1 MQTPTIKEARQR
13 IREDAGNPAWIHV
26 REEDP
31 SVTVKGPLAA
41 VLFGVKDNID
51 VAGMPTTAACPSYAY
66 DPPQSSFAVQRLIDA
81 GAVVLGKTNLDQF
94 ATGLVGTRSPY
105 GVCHNVF
112 APAYISGGS
121 SSGSAV
127 AVAKGHVAFAL
138 GTDTAGSGRVPAA
151 LNGLVGYKPSKGLI
165 STSGVV
171 PACRSLDC
179 ISVFSKSVH
188 VAYDV
193 ASVVRAYD
201 PHDAY
206 SRPMPV
212 DAPSSRVYA
221 DTVVGIVP
229 NEYLEA
235 NCSPEVVALYAE
247 SVKRIESLGG
257 SAVTIDFAPFAKA
270 AKLLYEGPWVAERYA
285 GVGNFVSTDHQGL
298 DPTVTGI
305 IRAAS
310 DLKAVDAFNAFYK
323 LQELTQ
329 RTQREWE
336 KMQVLMVPTIP
347 ALYSIA
353 EVMAEPVKLNSHYG
367 IFNNFVNLLDL
378 SAVAFTTGRFAAGP
392 GFGVTL
398 IGPAFHDDALLALAA
413 EYLGEP
419 LLPQREMAGEVQL
432 AVVGAH
438 LRGLPLHHQ
447 LTALNARFVRNA
459 KTAPQYKF
467 IALPGT
473 VPPKPGMIHVAEGG
487 GSIELEIY
495 GLSRAACGDFVSK
508 IPAPLGIGTV
518 KLDDGSEVKCF
529 LCEAIAA
536 EGAEDITRFGG
547 WRGFLKSRL

>member
-1 MQTPTIKEARQR
+1 METPTFEEARQR
-13 IREDAGNPAWIHV
+13 IAADASNPAWIHV
-26 REEDP
+26 RSDEP
-31 SVTVKGPLAA
+31 SSANSGPLAG

-66 DPPQSSFAVQRLIDA
+66 DPPSSAFAVQRLVDA
-81 GAVVLGKTNLDQF
+81 GAVVMGKTNLDQF

-112 APAYISGGS
+112 APDYLSGGS

-127 AVAKGHVAFAL
+127 AVARGHVAFAL
-138 GTDTAGSGRVPAA
+138 GTDTAGSGRVPAV
-151 LNGLVGYKPSKGLI
+151 LNGLVGYKPTKGLI
-165 STSGVV
+165 STGGVV

-179 ISVFSKSVH
+179 VSVFSRTV
-188 VAYDV
+188 
-193 ASVVRAYD
+193 
-201 PHDAY
+201 HDAY
-206 SRPMPV
+206 TVAGVARGYDPADSYSRAMPV
-212 DAPSSRVYA
+212 DAPRSRAYA
-221 DTVVGIVP
+221 DTVVGVVP
-229 NEYLEA
+229 AEYLNA
-235 NCSPEVVALYAE
+235 NCSPEVVALYGE
-247 SVKRIESLGG
+247 SVKRVIALG
-257 SAVTIDFAPFAKA
+257 ARTVEIDFTPFAKV

-285 GVGNFVSTDHQGL
+285 GVGNFVATDHQGL
-298 DPTVTGI
+298 DPTVTAI
-305 IRAAS
+305 IRAAK

-323 LQELTQ
+323 LQELSK
-329 RTQREWE
+329 RSQREWA
-336 KMQVLMVPTIP
+336 KMQVLLVPTIP

-378 SAVAFTTGRFAAGP
+378 SAVAFSTGRFEAGP

-413 EYLGEP
+413 EYLGESP
-419 LLPQREMAGEVQL
+419 LPCAAREGEVQF

-438 LRGLPLHHQ
+438 LRGLPLHPQ
-447 LTALNARFVRNA
+447 LTELNARFVRTA
-459 KTAPQYKF
+459 KTAARYKF

-473 VPPKPGMIHVAEGG
+473 VPPKPGMIQVAEGG

-495 GLSRAACGDFVSK
+495 ALSAAAFGDFVSK
-508 IPAPLGIGTV
+508 IPAPLGMGTV
-518 KLDDGSEVKCF
+518 MLDDDSEVKCF

-547 WRGFLKSRL
+547 WRGFMKSR

>member
-1 MQTPTIKEARQR
+1 MQSPSLEQARAK
-13 IREDAGNPAWIHV
+13 IAADADNPAWIHEAKDQGAGV
-26 REEDP
+26 A
-31 SVTVKGPLAA
+31 GPLQG

-66 DPPQSSFAVQRLIDA
+66 EPSVSAHAVQRLVDA
-81 GAVVLGKTNLDQF
+81 GAVVMGKTNLDQF

-112 APAYISGGS
+112 ASDYLSGGS

-127 AVAKGHVAFAL
+127 AVARGHVAFAL

-151 LNGLVGYKPSKGLI
+151 LNGLVGYKPTKGLI

-179 ISVFSKSVH
+179 VSVFSRTVH
-188 VAYDV
+188 EAYEVANI
-193 ASVVRAYD
+193 VRGFD
-201 PHDAY
+201 PADPF
-206 SRPMPV
+206 SRALPA
-212 DAPSSRVYA
+212 DAPRTCSYA
-221 DTVVGIVP
+221 DTVVGLVP
-229 NEYLEA
+229 DDYLQA
-235 NCSPEVVALYAE
+235 NCSEEVIALYALA
-247 SVKRIESLGG
+247 VKQVVELG
-257 SAVTIDFAPFAKA
+257 ARTAEIDFAPFAQTA
-270 AKLLYEGPWVAERYA
+270 RLLYEGSWVAERYA
-285 GVGNFVSTDHQGL
+285 GVGEFVDGDHEGL

-305 IRAAS
+305 IRAAR
-310 DLKAVDAFNAFYK
+310 DLKAVDAFKSQYK
-323 LQELTQ
+323 LQELAQKTEK
-329 RTQREWE
+329 EWA
-336 KMQVLMVPTIP
+336 KMQVLLVPTIP

-378 SAVAFTTGRFAAGP
+378 SAVTISTSKFAAGP

-413 EYLGEP
+413 EHLGESP
-419 LLPQREMAGEVQL
+419 LPAAARPGEVEL

-447 LTALNARFVRNA
+447 LTELKARFIRTA
-459 KTAPQYKF
+459 KTAACYKF

-473 VPPKPGMIHVAEGG
+473 VPPKPGMMRVKEGG

-495 GLSRAACGDFVSK
+495 GLSATAFGEFVSK

-518 KLDDGSEVKCF
+518 SLDDGSEVKCF
-529 LCEAIAA
+529 LCEATAA
-536 EGAEDITRFGG
+536 EGAQDITSFGG
-547 WRGFLKSRL
+547 WRGFLASR